1 MSETSKSATVG
12 PLRPV
17 GGVLDEQER
26 AGIASRSFGR
36 QAWDRFRRHRLAM
49 VSVVVLMLLALAFVF
64 GPMLSPY
71 AFSDQ
76 DFSALNQGPS
86 LAHPFGTDAIGR
98 DLMVRTFIG
107 GRYSLRIALL
117 IAVLTTAI
125 GTVIGA
131 AAGYFGGVLSAALDQ
146 LINLFLIVPS
156 LIILIVLAARYGS
169 GPNAIAVV
177 IALLSWPVIARVV
190 RGSFLQY
197 KEQEFVLAAKAA
209 GASTPRI
216 MFRHILPNTFGP
228 IIVNATLL
236 VGTAIIVEST
246 LGFLGLGVRPPTPTL
261 GNLIEDAKGALQ
273 TKPSAALLPGSFIV
287 AITLCANFIGD
298 GLRDALD
305 PTSRRD

>member
-1 MSETSKSATVG
+1 MSDAAIDAREGITTV
-12 PLRPV
+12 
-17 GGVLDEQER
+17 
-26 AGIASRSFGR
+26 SRSFGR

-49 VSVVVLMLLALAFVF
+49 FALVLLLLLTTSFIV
-64 GPMLSPY
+64 GPWLSPY

-86 LAHPFGTDAIGR
+86 FAHPFGTDPIGR

-131 AAGYFGGVLSAALDQ
+131 ISGYFGGRLGAAIDQ

-156 LIILIVLAARYGS
+156 LIILIVLANRYGS
-169 GPNAIAVV
+169 GPNAIALV
-177 IALLSWPVIARVV
+177 IALLAWPLIARIV
-190 RGSFLQY
+190 RGSFLQFR
-197 KEQEFVLAAKAA
+197 EQEFVIAARAA
-209 GASTPRI
+209 GASTARI
-216 MFRHILPNTFGP
+216 MFRHILPNVFGP
-228 IIVNATLL
+228 IVVNATLL
-236 VGTAIIVEST
+236 IGTAIILEST
-246 LGFLGLGVRPPTPTL
+246 LGFLGLGVRPPVPTL
-261 GNLIEDAKGALQ
+261 GNLIAEAKGALQ
-273 TKPSAALLPGSFIV
+273 TKPSAALIPGGFIV

-305 PTSRRD
+305 PTARRS

>member
-1 MSETSKSATVG
+1 MSEAV
-12 PLRPV
+12 PM
-17 GGVLDEQER
+17 R
-26 AGIASRSFGR
+26 ANAARGFGR

-49 VSVVVLMLLALAFVF
+49 ASIVVLILLAVAFIV

-76 DFSALNQGPS
+76 DFTALNQGPS
-86 LAHPFGTDAIGR
+86 LAHPFGTDPIGR
-98 DLMVRTFIG
+98 DLMVRTFVG

-117 IAVLTTAI
+117 ITVITTLV

-131 AAGYFGGVLSAALDQ
+131 AAGYFGGAVSAALDQ
-146 LINLFLIVPS
+146 FINLFLIVPS
-156 LIILIVLAARYGS
+156 IVILIVLASRYGS
-169 GPNAIAVV
+169 APNAIAVV
-177 IALLSWPVIARVV
+177 IALLIWPSLARVV

-209 GASTPRI
+209 GASTARI

-236 VGTAIIVEST
+236 IGTAIILEST
-246 LGFLGLGVRPPTPTL
+246 LSFLGLGVRPPVPTL
-261 GNLIEDAKGALQ
+261 GNLIAEAKGALQ
-273 TKPSAALLPGSFIV
+273 TKPSAALIPGAFIV
-287 AITLCANFIGD
+287 GVTLCANFIGD

-305 PTSRRD
+305 PTSGKD